1 MKIKILILIAMFFS
15 VTEANNSVIS
25 FYQSALKTLSYEDTY
40 ALRIQSEKLTI
51 EAKKMRRFINLNGGV
66 VYGYTKAKLLPD
78 HFNNTDIG
86 LSDTIDIFG
95 KSADDIR
102 LIQLQ
107 MKANKFLLQIKKE
120 QLFLSLTEMIVA
132 YRMSEEKWEINQKL
146 YLEQD
151 QFLGKMRIAVKK
163 GNIPAIELSRFENNL
178 ALLHTEMNQEKQIID
193 TMKGQLL
200 LYGKGHA
207 IPHLRIHTL
216 QSDLQSFLSHSPQ
229 MKLNDNQATQ
239 SLESINKLK
248 HSWIPDAVI
257 GANQEYND
265 DPTNYGNNYTLSAG
279 LTMSFDGGRSN
290 DMESRKVNALRI
302 KSQNKELE
310 IQRTTQYLTWKNM
323 YAASKK
329 SFYALKKTLANTNA
343 TMKNIKTAYIKHY
356 IDFNSYLQT
365 IQEDLATRNAEI
377 SEKYKMIK
385 STIILN
391 TLSQGTIYE

>member
-1 MKIKILILIAMFFS
+1 MKIKILILIVMFFS
-15 VTEANNSVIS
+15 TVEANNSVIS
-25 FYQSALKTLSYEDTY
+25 FYKSALKTLSYEDTY
-40 ALRIQSEKLTI
+40 ALQIQSEKLTI

-66 VYGYTKAKLLPD
+66 LYGYTKAKLLSD

-120 QLFLSLTEMIVA
+120 QLFLSLTEMIIA
-132 YRMSEEKWEINQKL
+132 YRMSEEKWEINRKL
-146 YLEQD
+146 YQEQN
-151 QFLGKMRIAVKK
+151 QFLGKMRIAEKE
-163 GNIPAIELSRFENNL
+163 GTIPAIELSRFENNL
-178 ALLHTEMNQEKQIID
+178 VLLHTEMNQEKQIID

-207 IPHLRIHTL
+207 IPHLRMNAL
-216 QSDLQSFLSHSPQ
+216 QSNLQNFLSHSPQ

-239 SLESINKLK
+239 SIESINKLK

-257 GANQEYND
+257 GANQQYND
-265 DPTNYGNNYTLSAG
+265 DPTATGNNYTLSAG
-279 LTMSFDGGRSN
+279 LTMSFDGGMSH
-290 DMESRKVNALRI
+290 DIESQKVNALRI
-302 KSQNKELE
+302 QSQNKELE
-310 IQRTTQYLTWKNM
+310 LQRTTQYLTWKNM
-323 YAASKK
+323 YTASKK
-329 SFYALKKTLANTNA
+329 SFYALKKTLANTRA

-377 SEKYKMIK
+377 SEKYNMIK

>member
-1 MKIKILILIAMFFS
+1 MRIKIFILIAIFFS
-15 VTEANNSVIS
+15 AAEANNSVIS
-25 FYQSALKTLSYEDTY
+25 FYKSALKTLSYENTY
-40 ALRIQSEKLTI
+40 TLQIQSEKLTI

-66 VYGYTKAKLLPD
+66 LYGYTKAKLLHD

-95 KSADDIR
+95 KSADYIQ

-107 MKANKFLLQIKKE
+107 MKANRFLLQIKKE
-120 QLFLSLTEMIVA
+120 QLFLALTEMIVA
-132 YRMSEEKWEINQKL
+132 YRMSEEKWEVSRKVYQEQNHL
-146 YLEQD
+146 LE
-151 QFLGKMRIAVKK
+151 KMRIAEKAGK
-163 GNIPAIELSRFENNL
+163 LPAIELSRFENNL
-178 ALLHTEMNQEKQIID
+178 ALLNVKMNQEKQIID

-207 IPHLRIHTL
+207 IPHIRMHTL
-216 QSDLQSFLSHSPQ
+216 QSDLKNFLSHSPQ

-257 GANQEYND
+257 GANQVYND
-265 DPTNYGNNYTLSAG
+265 DPTDSGNHYTLSVG
-279 LTMSFDGGRSN
+279 LTMSFDGGMSN
-290 DMESRKVNALRI
+290 DIESQKVNALRI
-302 KSQNKELE
+302 QSQSKELE
-310 IQRTTQYLTWKNM
+310 VQRTIQYLTWKNM
-323 YAASKK
+323 YTASKK
-329 SFYALKKTLANTNA
+329 SFYALKKTLANTSA
-343 TMKNIKTAYIKHY
+343 TLKNIKTAYLKHY

-365 IQEDLATRNAEI
+365 IQEDLATKNAEI
-377 SEKYKMIK
+377 SEKYNMIK